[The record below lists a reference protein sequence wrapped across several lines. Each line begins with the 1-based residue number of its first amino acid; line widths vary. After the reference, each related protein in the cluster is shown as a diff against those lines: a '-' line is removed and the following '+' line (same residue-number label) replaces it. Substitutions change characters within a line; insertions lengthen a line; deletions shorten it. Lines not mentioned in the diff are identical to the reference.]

1 MATRTTVGLELRPSQ
16 TDAQRIARLQAT
28 HLKLL
33 KASERLIQG
42 MEAVGERVYAAD
54 AADVLAVK
62 VQVRESRRLYP
73 VRNERT
79 S

>member
-1 MATRTTVGLELRPSQ
+1 MATGKTVGLELRPSQ
-16 TDAQRIARLQAT
+16 TDAQRIARLQAQ

-42 MEAVGERVYAAD
+42 MESVGERVYAAD

>member
-1 MATRTTVGLELRPSQ
+1 MATGKTVGLELRPSQ
-16 TDAQRIARLQAT
+16 TDAQRIARLQAQ

-33 KASERLIQG
+33 KAAERLIQG

>member
-1 MATRTTVGLELRPSQ
+1 
-16 TDAQRIARLQAT
+16 
-28 HLKLL
+28 
-33 KASERLIQG
+33 
-42 MEAVGERVYAAD
+42 VYAAD

>member
-28 HLKLL
+28 HVKLL
-33 KASERLIQG
+33 KAAERLMQG
-42 MEAVGERVYAAD
+42 MEKVGERVYAAD
-54 AADVLAVK
+54 AADVLAVR

-73 VRNERT
+73 VKHERT

>member
-1 MATRTTVGLELRPSQ
+1 MATKSTVGLELRPSQ

-33 KASERLIQG
+33 KAAERLVES

-54 AADVLAVK
+54 AADVLALR
-62 VQVRESRRLYP
+62 VQVRESRRFYP
-73 VRNERT
+73 VKHERT

>member
-33 KASERLIQG
+33 KATERLIQG
-42 MEAVGERVYAAD
+42 MESVGERVYAAD
-54 AADVLAVK
+54 AADVLAVR

>member
-1 MATRTTVGLELRPSQ
+1 MATGKTSGLELRPSQ

-28 HLKLL
+28 HVKLL
-33 KASERLIQG
+33 KAAERLIQG
-42 MEAVGERVYAAD
+42 MVSVGERVYAAD
-54 AADVLAVK
+54 AADVLAVR

>member
-1 MATRTTVGLELRPSQ
+1 MATGKTVGLELRPSQ

>member
-1 MATRTTVGLELRPSQ
+1 MATKSTVGLELRPSQ

-33 KASERLIQG
+33 KAAERLFG
-42 MEAVGERVYAAD
+42 NMEGVGERVYAVNP
-54 AADVLAVK
+54 ADVLALR

>member
-28 HLKLL
+28 HVKLL
-33 KASERLIQG
+33 KAAERLIQG
-42 MEAVGERVYAAD
+42 MESVGERVYAAD
-54 AADVLAVK
+54 AADVLAVR

-73 VRNERT
+73 VKHERT

>member
-1 MATRTTVGLELRPSQ
+1 MATGKTVGLELRPSQ
-16 TDAQRIARLQAT
+16 TDAQRIARLQAQ

-42 MEAVGERVYAAD
+42 MEKVGERVYAAD
-54 AADVLAVK
+54 SADVLAVR

>member
-16 TDAQRIARLQAT
+16 TDAQRIARLQAQ

-42 MEAVGERVYAAD
+42 MESLGERVYAAD
-54 AADVLAVK
+54 AADVIAVR

-73 VRNERT
+73 KKLEN
-79 S
+79 

>member
-16 TDAQRIARLQAT
+16 TDAQRIARLQAQ

-33 KASERLIQG
+33 KAAERLMQG
-42 MEAVGERVYAAD
+42 MEKVGERVYAAD
-54 AADVLAVK
+54 AADVLAVR

>member
-1 MATRTTVGLELRPSQ
+1 MATGKTVGLELRPSQ

-54 AADVLAVK
+54 AADVLAVR

>member
-1 MATRTTVGLELRPSQ
+1 MATGKTVGLELRPSQ
-16 TDAQRIARLQAT
+16 TDAQRIARLQAQ

-33 KASERLIQG
+33 KASERLVQG
-42 MEAVGERVYAAD
+42 MEKVGERVYAAD
-54 AADVLAVK
+54 AADVLAVR

-73 VRNERT
+73 LRNERT

>member
-1 MATRTTVGLELRPSQ
+1 MATKSTVGLELRPSQ

-28 HLKLL
+28 HVKLL
-33 KASERLIQG
+33 KAAERLVG
-42 MEAVGERVYAAD
+42 NMEAVGERVYAAD
-54 AADVLAVK
+54 AADVLALR

-73 VRNERT
+73 VQNERT

>member
-1 MATRTTVGLELRPSQ
+1 MATGKTVGLELRPSQ
-16 TDAQRIARLQAT
+16 TDAQRIARLQAV

-54 AADVLAVK
+54 AADVLAVR

-73 VRNERT
+73 KKLEN
-79 S
+79 